1 MSNSFDKFAILE
13 SFLDEVTSYLPEIGA
28 NLDTL
33 QQRPGDTEV
42 IEETYRRT
50 HTIAGSAAMMEFG
63 GVAHVAQGMED
74 LLGEA
79 IDGGASLTPPTI
91 ALLRRSLSRLSQLV
105 EHIRSGADDAP
116 IVADDDRDRAALRGQ
131 SGAAASG
138 SFPSAASGATMMPPA
153 GPAGSPPGVGAG
165 IQMPDWLAAFADPA
179 ASPPPSPGSP
189 SFGPPNSG
197 LSGPPNGGQPASGPL
212 PGTVPGAYP
221 MYSPGSQAAPAGP
234 AAWGSSLS
242 DLPTGQ
248 SPVVPGMPGGAQ
260 GAGFGASAT
269 WQQAP
274 RPDPGTLRDDGAPT
288 GGQQPSLNDML
299 DAFRAGGGQYDG
311 SSSSVG
317 MMASGA
323 GMPGAYGAQS

>member
-28 NLDTL
+28 NLDAL

-63 GVAHVAQGMED
+63 SVAHVAQGMED
-74 LLGEA
+74 LLGAA
-79 IDGGASLTPPTI
+79 IDGGAALTPPAI

-116 IVADDDRDRAALRGQ
+116 IVADDDRDRAALRGP

-138 SFPSAASGATMMPPA
+138 TFRSAAAGAMPMPAA
-153 GPAGSPPGVGAG
+153 GPAGSPPSAGAGGG

-179 ASPPPSPGSP
+179 ASPPSAPVSP
-189 SFGPPNSG
+189 SFGPA
-197 LSGPPNGGQPASGPL
+197 NGGQPASGLL
-212 PGTVPGAYP
+212 PGSLPSAYP
-221 MYSPGSQAAPAGP
+221 MYSPGSQAAPAGS
-234 AAWGSSLS
+234 ATWGSSLS
-242 DLPTGQ
+242 DLPTGR
-248 SPVVPGMPGGAQ
+248 SPVMPGMPAMPGGAP

-274 RPDPGTLRDDGAPT
+274 RPR
-288 GGQQPSLNDML
+288 
-299 DAFRAGGGQYDG
+299 FRRVARRQRVHRGP
-311 SSSSVG
+311 
-317 MMASGA
+317 AA
-323 GMPGAYGAQS
+323 LAE